1 MESTWDSRMLKKI
14 AVLLIFLVILVSM
27 LVFTRLNPGL
37 IAVDLAFAS
46 VETSMPVAFTVTFIA
61 GWAFGILC
69 GAALVLRLLNERR
82 QLRRSLQLSESE
94 VSSLRSLPLSDAD

>member
-1 MESTWDSRMLKKI
+1 MLKKI
-14 AVLLIFLVILVSM
+14 AILLIFLIILVAM

-37 IAVDLAFAS
+37 ISVDLAFAA

-61 GWAFGILC
+61 GWLFGIVC
-69 GAALVLRLLNERR
+69 SAAFVIRLINERR
-82 QLRRSLQLSESE
+82 QLRRALQLSESE